1 MGRACASC
9 CFSKG
14 GPTSDIDGIARKKN
28 MGDSQISN
36 ATDIVSH

>member
-9 CFSKG
+9 CFSKV
-14 GPTSDIDGIARKKN
+14 PTSDIDGIARKKN

-36 ATDIVSH
+36 GTDIVSH